1 MSQLGYDDFYD
12 NNTPQAQADANLYV
26 KFYYKTR
33 KNKARDIFNP
43 DHADMPEYVEV
54 EYYDIKIPGERDSVA
69 GAVNENIKQ
78 RFPRHY
84 AAFKQRMEAPEDGF
98 ALKDWAAI
106 TRAQVEELAF
116 KNIKTVEQ
124 LANVADSSAVSIRGL
139 ATLKQKAKAH
149 IEGKRNSKFVDALNL
164 QLEDR
169 DKTISALEDR
179 LNIMEKRFIEGDEP
193 TNKRRKVK

>member
-33 KNKARDIFNP
+33 KNKARDILNP
-43 DHADMPEYVEV
+43 DH
-54 EYYDIKIPGERDSVA
+54 
-69 GAVNENIKQ
+69 
-78 RFPRHY
+78 

-124 LANVADSSAVSIRGL
+124 LASVADSSAVSIRGL
-139 ATLKQKAKAH
+139 TTLKQKAKAH
-149 IEGKRNSKFVDALNL
+149 IEGKRNSKFVDA
-164 QLEDR
+164 
-169 DKTISALEDR
+169 T
-179 LNIMEKRFIEGDEP
+179 
-193 TNKRRKVK
+193 